1 MRCVIQRVSEAVV
14 SVDGREVSRI
24 GKGLLVL
31 VGFKADDSHDQIK
44 WMAKK
49 ISVLRVFN
57 DPDGK
62 MNLSVEDIDGEILV
76 VSQFT
81 LYGELKKGT
90 RPSYSKAA
98 PPNVAEKLYYDFINA
113 LEESTKCPV
122 KTGIFRAYMQVSL
135 INDGPVTII
144 LER

>member
-1 MRCVIQRVSEAVV
+1 MKCVIQRVAQATV
-14 SVDGREVSRI
+14 SVNGEEISSI

-31 VGFKADDSHDQIK
+31 VGFKADDTPEQIQ
-44 WMAKK
+44 WIAKK
-49 ISVLRVFN
+49 IPVLRVFN
-57 DPDGK
+57 DSEGK
-62 MNLSVEDIDGEILV
+62 MNLSVEDINGEILV

-98 PPNVAEKLYYDFINA
+98 PPEVAEKLYNEFIKELKA
-113 LEESTKCPV
+113 STNCPV
-122 KTGIFRAYMQVSL
+122 KTGIFRAYMKVNL

-144 LER
+144 LEK

>member
-1 MRCVIQRVSEAVV
+1 MRCVIQRVSEASVH
-14 SVDGREVSRI
+14 VDGKEVSSI

-31 VGFKADDSHDQIK
+31 VGFKYDDAEEQIQ
-44 WMAKK
+44 WMARK
-49 ISVLRVFN
+49 IPVLRVFN
-57 DPDGK
+57 DEEGK
-62 MNLSVEDIDGEILV
+62 MNLSVEDIKGEILV

-98 PPNVAEKLYYDFINA
+98 SPEVAQSLYDKFIKE
-113 LEESTKCPV
+113 LKSRTTCPV

>member
-1 MRCVIQRVSEAVV
+1 MKCVIQRVSQAAV
-14 SVDGREVSRI
+14 SIDDKEVSSI

-31 VGFKADDSHDQIK
+31 VGFKTDDTTEQIK

-49 ISVLRVFN
+49 IPVLRVFN
-57 DPDGK
+57 DTEEK
-62 MNLSVEDIDGEILV
+62 MNLSVEDIGGEILV

-98 PPNVAEKLYYDFINA
+98 PPEIAEKLYNEFVKTLKENT
-113 LEESTKCPV
+113 SCPV
-122 KTGIFRAYMQVSL
+122 KTGIFRAHMQVSL